1 MRNLLKYGPP
11 PLPDLGDAVS
21 SVGELLVLAE
31 EEDVHLD
38 FAHDLILDPQK
49 STREAWATQG
59 FTACQSL
66 VLIRGV
72 S

>member
-31 EEDVHLD
+31 EEDVPLD
-38 FAHDLILDPQK
+38 FAHDLRLDP
-49 STREAWATQG
+49 
-59 FTACQSL
+59 
-66 VLIRGV
+66 
-72 S
+72 